1 MNRRYKGEHF
11 STHPAS
17 FITLVLVLQVLVLL
31 VVVSEPLD
39 SRQDFPLDDD
49 KGHEAAVVSSHVNET
64 PLQAR
69 YTPAFAITR
78 SKGSV
83 NLPQGSVNLVKK

>member
-1 MNRRYKGEHF
+1 M
-11 STHPAS
+11 
-17 FITLVLVLQVLVLL
+17 LVLL

-39 SRQDFPLDDD
+39 SRQDYPLEDD
-49 KGHEAAVVSSHVNET
+49 KGDEAAVVSSHVNET